1 MSGYGDDQRSVSVP
15 PPYFQHTAY
24 SFCFLY
30 RVEAT
35 EAVTL
40 APEAM
45 EEVTLAREDMVGNPV
60 VIPGLEVTPGQADTV
75 EDLVVTRALED
86 MGEVTRALEA
96 MEVIQGVTLALE
108 VVSWL
113 SIPTASQR

>member
-30 RVEAT
+30 RAEAT

-45 EEVTLAREDMVGNPV
+45 EEVTLAPEDMVGNPV
-60 VIPGLEVTPGQADTV
+60 VTRGLEA
-75 EDLVVTRALED
+75 
-86 MGEVTRALEA
+86 MGEVTRAPEV

-113 SIPTASQR
+113 SIPIASQR

>member
-30 RVEAT
+30 RAEAT
-35 EAVTL
+35 EAVTLAPEAMEEVTL

-60 VIPGLEVTPGQADTV
+60 VTRGLEA
-75 EDLVVTRALED
+75 
-86 MGEVTRALEA
+86 MGEVTRAPEV

-113 SIPTASQR
+113 SIPIASQR